1 MGSQIHSDLGVRISG
16 RATGRLRLPCTER
29 AKKSEPTR
37 LMSDNVGG
45 QEDVAWE
52 LRWAIQLM
60 WGGSAG
66 GRLRGLVKA
75 EGRMG
80 SWNNNNSAAK
90 VWKGGSEEEERMR
103 RKRPLYKNATC
114 EKEDLRLGWTR
125 QEEDEQVRMYSK

>member
-1 MGSQIHSDLGVRISG
+1 M
-16 RATGRLRLPCTER
+16 

-52 LRWAIQLM
+52 LRWVVQLM

-80 SWNNNNSAAK
+80 WNNNNSAAK

-125 QEEDEQVRMYSK
+125 QRMSRYVCIVSK